1 MYPYKL
7 VLVASMPR
15 SGSMWTFNVVR
26 DMFRHLG
33 TEVLPE
39 EVPYLEQVNLQIAEQ
54 AVNDPAPAGMHVLK
68 THQPVNVFPQAR
80 FIATHRDVRDAM
92 ISFMRF
98 MDFDFER
105 GLEAAAGMAD
115 LSDHFRRFPDDVARQ
130 VEYSDIKARP
140 LETANSLATF
150 LGLNLPG
157 PALEAIVAK
166 YAKESVRALIE
177 TMERGVDTAEP
188 VTEPT
193 RQAGT
198 VLLPGNANA
207 RALDVATGF
216 QSGHVSDYQDGD
228 WQALLTAEQK
238 ALVEERLGAWLDR
251 HGY

>member
-1 MYPYKL
+1 MYPCKL

-105 GLEAAAGMAD
+105 GLEAAAGMAE
-115 LSDHFRRFPDDVARQ
+115 LSDHFRQFPDDVALQ
-130 VEYSDIKARP
+130 VEYSDIKGRPVDVAR
-140 LETANSLATF
+140 
-150 LGLNLPG
+150 
-157 PALEAIVAK
+157 
-166 YAKESVRALIE
+166 SVRNFLRLDLPDAAL
-177 TMERGVDTAEP
+177 
-188 VTEPT
+188 
-193 RQAGT
+193 
-198 VLLPGNANA
+198 
-207 RALDVATGF
+207 
-216 QSGHVSDYQDGD
+216 
-228 WQALLTAEQK
+228 
-238 ALVEERLGAWLDR
+238 
-251 HGY
+251 